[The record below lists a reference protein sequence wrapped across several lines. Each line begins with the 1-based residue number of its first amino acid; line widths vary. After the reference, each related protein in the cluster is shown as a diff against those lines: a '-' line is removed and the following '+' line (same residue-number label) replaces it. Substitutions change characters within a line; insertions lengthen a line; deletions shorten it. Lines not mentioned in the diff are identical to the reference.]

1 MKKKLAILGSTG
13 SIGVSTLD
21 VVAQFPDRFEVVG
34 LAAQRTIDALEAQI
48 HAHRPQVVSVADEAA
63 GQELQRRCGSD
74 VRVVTGEA
82 GTIEVATHPD
92 VELVV
97 SAIVGF
103 AGLVPTYHAVQADKH
118 IALANK
124 ETLVIAGE
132 LFMPEIARRGLS
144 LLPIDSEHNAIDQS
158 LHGHR
163 RQDVE
168 RILLTCS
175 GGPFRAHTA
184 EQLATVTRADAL
196 KHPNWEMGQKITI
209 DSATL
214 MNKGLEVIE
223 AHWLFDVP
231 FDRIQVV
238 VHPQSAIHSMVEYLD
253 GSIIAEIG
261 VPDMRIPIAY
271 ALAYPERLPI
281 NVPKLNLFELGAFTF
296 EAPDLD
302 RFPCLRYAY
311 EAGAA
316 GGTMPAMLNAANE
329 VAVAAFLQE
338 RIGFQDIA
346 AAIRHVMD
354 THAAHPLLTID
365 HAVAADRQAR
375 ETAQAWIN
383 RKTAH

>member
-1 MKKKLAILGSTG
+1 MKKKIAILGSTG

-21 VVAQFPDRFEVVG
+21 VVAQFPERFEVIG
-34 LAAQRTIDALEAQI
+34 LAAQRNIDLLEEQI
-48 HAHRPQVVSVADEAA
+48 RQQHPKVVSVADE
-63 GQELQRRCGSD
+63 ELGHELRRRCGAD
-74 VRVVTGEA
+74 VDVVMGED
-82 GTIEVATHPD
+82 GTIQVATHPD

-144 LLPIDSEHNAIDQS
+144 LLPIDSEHNAIFQS

-163 RQDVE
+163 KQDVQ

-175 GGPFRAHTA
+175 GGPFRNHTA

-196 KHPNWEMGQKITI
+196 NHPNWEMGQKITI

-223 AHWLFDVP
+223 THWLFNVP
-231 FDRIQVV
+231 FDDIQVV
-238 VHPQSAIHSMVEYLD
+238 VHPQSAIHSMVEYID
-253 GSIIAEIG
+253 GSVIAEIG

-271 ALAYPERLPI
+271 ALTYPERLPL
-281 NVPKLNLFELGAFTF
+281 NVPTINLFELGAFTF
-296 EAPDLD
+296 EAPDME

-311 EAGAA
+311 DAGKI
-316 GGTMPAMLNAANE
+316 GGTMPAALNAANE
-329 VAVAAFLQE
+329 VAVDAFLKE
-338 RIGFQDIA
+338 RIGFSDIA
-346 AAIRHVMD
+346 ATIKHVVN
-354 THAAHPLLTID
+354 THTVQSLETLD
-365 HAVAADRQAR
+365 HAIAADRWAR
-375 ETAQAWIN
+375 MAAQAWIDEII
-383 RKTAH
+383 